1 MGGSDRSKKAYL
13 SASYHLGVPPE
24 RIAMVASHTWDLE
37 GATQAGFKTI
47 FVPRPAEDTEELRR
61 SVRSKAEGGN
71 VDLVVNDFKELAVL
85 AAEAKKDDRRD
96 SL

>member
-1 MGGSDRSKKAYL
+1 
-13 SASYHLGVPPE
+13 
-24 RIAMVASHTWDLE
+24 MVASHTWDLE